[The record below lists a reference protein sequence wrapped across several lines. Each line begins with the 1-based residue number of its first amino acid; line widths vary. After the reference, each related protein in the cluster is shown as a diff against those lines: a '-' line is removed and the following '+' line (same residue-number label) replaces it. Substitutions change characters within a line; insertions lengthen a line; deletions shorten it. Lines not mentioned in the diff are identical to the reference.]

1 MTATANWQE
10 LLARPLDGNHIA
22 QIYQDEDFLI
32 DALSHFVTTGLAQ
45 GDGLVV
51 IATPEHWDAC
61 VRRLESG
68 ELPLRDA
75 ARHGQ
80 LVVLDAGK
88 TLSRFMVDGMPDW
101 KRFQDA
107 VGTVINRTR
116 RQYAKIRAF
125 GEMADILWQRGER
138 LAAIRLEQLWSHLV
152 KVQDLALC
160 CAYRID
166 NLDDTAYGALARV
179 CEMHSHV
186 IPARDYDRLE
196 QTVNRASDDI
206 LGASLARMLHTL
218 AAARQPPT
226 HMPSAQATLLWLK
239 EHMPLTASK
248 ILARVRVQQH
258 ERSASR
264 IS

>member
-1 MTATANWQE
+1 MTATATWQE

-22 QIYQDEDFLI
+22 QIYRDEDFLI
-32 DALSHFVTTGLAQ
+32 DALSHFVATGLAQ
-45 GDGLVV
+45 GDGVVV

-61 VRRLESG
+61 VVCFETRDL
-68 ELPLRDA
+68 LLQDA
-75 ARHGQ
+75 ALRGQ
-80 LVVLDAGK
+80 LLVLDAGK
-88 TLSRFMVDGMPDW
+88 TLPTLMVDGMPDW

-125 GEMADILWQRGER
+125 DEMVDILWQRGAR
-138 LAAIRLEQLWSHLV
+138 PAAIRLEQLWNHLV

-166 NLDDTAYGALARV
+166 NLDDEAYGALEHV
-179 CEMHSHV
+179 CAMHSHL

-196 QTVNRASDDI
+196 QTVKIASDDV
-206 LGASLARMLHTL
+206 LGAPLARMLQSL
-218 AAARQPPT
+218 AFARQPPT

-248 ILARVRVQQH
+248 VLARIRVDH
-258 ERSASR
+258 ERPAR
-264 IS
+264 GIS